1 MFKVSEQHGRHDA
14 LLCVDGEQG
23 GAGLLLLQ
31 RHQNHG
37 AAADGPSGE
46 PAGESED
53 TSQLHITSNT
63 EAELQEKRRSSSPSQ
78 IHLLPEDDR

>member
-1 MFKVSEQHGRHDA
+1 MFEVSEQHGRHDA

-31 RHQNHG
+31 RQQNHG
-37 AAADGPSGE
+37 AAADGPPGK

-53 TSQLHITSNT
+53 TSHFHNT
-63 EAELQEKRRSSSPSQ
+63 HKT
-78 IHLLPEDDR
+78 D